1 MDTFKPTWLYIKQHN
16 ITGLK
21 YFGKTTQRDPY
32 KYKGSGI
39 RWTRHLNKHGNDVT
53 TTWCQL
59 FDNKTELV
67 NFALRFS
74 QENQIVMSKQWA
86 NVKPE
91 DGLMGGDT
99 GISIEGRR
107 ILSEKSK
114 NFRHTNETKLRIKE
128 ARAKQTNLRTG
139 QKHSPETI
147 EKIKA
152 ARALQIMPLGRKQ
165 SDETRK
171 KISES
176 QKIRMAKRK
185 IS

>member
-1 MDTFKPTWLYIKQHN
+1 
-16 ITGLK
+16 
-21 YFGKTTQRDPY
+21 
-32 KYKGSGI
+32 
-39 RWTRHLNKHGNDVT
+39 
-53 TTWCQL
+53 
-59 FDNKTELV
+59 
-67 NFALRFS
+67 
-74 QENQIVMSKQWA
+74 
-86 NVKPE
+86 
-91 DGLMGGDT
+91 MGGDT
-99 GISIEGRR
+99 GISIEGRK
-107 ILSEKSK
+107 IISEKSK
-114 NFRHTNETKLRIKE
+114 NFRHTEETKLRIKE

-152 ARALQIMPLGRKQ
+152 ARALQIMPTGQKL

>member
-1 MDTFKPTWLYIKQHN
+1 MITFKPTWLYIKQHN

-21 YFGKTTQRDPY
+21 YFGKTIQQDPY
-32 KYKGSGI
+32 RYKGSGI

-53 TTWCQL
+53 TVWCQL
-59 FDNKTELV
+59 FDNIIELV
-67 NFALRFS
+67 EFATKFS
-74 QENQIVMSKQWA
+74 QENQISVSEQWA
-86 NVKPE
+86 NIRPE

-99 GISIEGRR
+99 GISTEGRK

-114 NFRHTNETKLRIKE
+114 NFRHTEETKLRIKE
-128 ARAKQTNLRTG
+128 VRAKQTNLRTG

-152 ARALQIMPLGRKQ
+152 TRALQIMPTGQKH
-165 SDETRK
+165 SDETRR

-185 IS
+185 MS

>member
-1 MDTFKPTWLYIKQHN
+1 
-16 ITGLK
+16 
-21 YFGKTTQRDPY
+21 
-32 KYKGSGI
+32 
-39 RWTRHLNKHGNDVT
+39 
-53 TTWCQL
+53 L
-59 FDNKTELV
+59 FDDKTELV
-67 NFALRFS
+67 NFATKFS
-74 QENQIVMSKQWA
+74 QENQIVVSEQWA
-86 NVKPE
+86 NVRSE

-99 GISIEGRR
+99 GISIEGRK
-107 ILSEKSK
+107 IISEKSK
-114 NFRHTNETKLRIKE
+114 NFRHTEETKLRIKE

-152 ARALQIMPLGRKQ
+152 ARALQIMPTGQKL